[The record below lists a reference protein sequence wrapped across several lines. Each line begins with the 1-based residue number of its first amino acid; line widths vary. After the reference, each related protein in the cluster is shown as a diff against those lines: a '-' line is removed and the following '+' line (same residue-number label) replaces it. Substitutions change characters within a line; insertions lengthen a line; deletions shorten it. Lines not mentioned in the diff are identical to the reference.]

1 MCAFFCFIPATIF
14 LTISFFVLLS
24 SEKTESTGL
33 KTFGKVVTVLLWAIA
48 VMVIICGIYMG
59 VSGKCPQMGMM
70 PMMGAPPT
78 P

>member
-1 MCAFFCFIPATIF
+1 MRAFMCFIPATIF

-33 KTFGKVVTVLLWAIA
+33 KTFGKVVTVLLWCIA
-48 VMVIICGIYMG
+48 VMVLICGIYMG
-59 VSGKCPQMGMM
+59 VSGKCPPMGRM
-70 PMMGAPPT
+70 PMMGMPPT

>member
-1 MCAFFCFIPATIF
+1 MCAFMCFIPATIF
-14 LTISFFVLLS
+14 LTISYFVLLS
-24 SEKTESTGL
+24 SEKAESSNI

-59 VSGKCPQMGMM
+59 VSGKCPPMGMM
-70 PMMGAPPT
+70 PMMGTPPT

>member
-1 MCAFFCFIPATIF
+1 
-14 LTISFFVLLS
+14 VLLG
-24 SEKTESTGL
+24 SEKAESSGL

-59 VSGKCPQMGMM
+59 ISGKCPAMGMM
-70 PMMGAPPT
+70 PMMGRPPT